1 MGASFLYSNGITST
15 IMPDTNHHSKRFQ
28 DRIALV
34 TGGSRGIGRACCLRL
49 AEEGAHVAVSYRS
62 GKDDAEETLRQIQA
76 IGGKGITVQ
85 GDVSCSEQ
93 VDQMVSAVEN
103 QLGEVELLVNNS
115 GIFIYQSH
123 EEMDEDSWRQMLDV
137 NLTGTYLVTW
147 RVKEK
152 MLKRK
157 FGRIVNLS
165 SLSGLQPRPKSIA
178 YAVSKAGVISF
189 TQSTATAWAADNV
202 RVNAVAPGLIET
214 EILSGVDQ
222 GDLDK
227 IIQATPIP
235 RMGESSEVA
244 SMVAFLLSEESN
256 FTTGQTLVLSGGRG
270 MLP

>member
-1 MGASFLYSNGITST
+1 MQESNI
-15 IMPDTNHHSKRFQ
+15 HSRRFQ
-28 DRIALV
+28 DRVALV

-62 GKDDAEETLRQIQA
+62 GKEDAEETLRQIEA
-76 IGGKGITVQ
+76 FGGTGIVVQ
-85 GDVSCSEQ
+85 GDVSVSEQ
-93 VDQMVSAVEN
+93 VNQMVDQVESR
-103 QLGEVELLVNNS
+103 LGAVELLVNNS
-115 GIFIYQSH
+115 GVFNYETHS
-123 EEMDEDSWRQMLDV
+123 ELTEDSWRQMLDV

-152 MLKRK
+152 MLERQ

-165 SLSGLQPRPKSIA
+165 SLSGLQPRPMAIA

-189 TQSTATAWAADNV
+189 TQSTATAWAGENV

-214 EILSGVDQ
+214 EILSEVNQ
-222 GDLDK
+222 SDLEK

-235 RMGESSEVA
+235 RMGKPGEVA
-244 SMVAFLLSEESN
+244 AMVAFLLSEESN

>member
-1 MGASFLYSNGITST
+1 MS
-15 IMPDTNHHSKRFQ
+15 DTHIHPRRFQ
-28 DRIALV
+28 DRVALV

-49 AEEGAHVAVSYRS
+49 AEEGARVAISYLN
-62 GKDDAEETLRQIQA
+62 GKEDAEETLRQIEA
-76 IGGKGITVQ
+76 IGGAGIIVQ

-93 VDQMVSAVEN
+93 VDQMVSEVET

-123 EEMDEDSWRQMLDV
+123 TEMDEDSWRQMLDV

-147 RVKEK
+147 RVKDG

-165 SLSGLQPRPKSIA
+165 SLSGLQPRPMSIA

-189 TQSTATAWAADNV
+189 TQSTAIAWAADNV

-214 EILSGVDQ
+214 EILSGVNQ
-222 GDLDK
+222 GDLEK

-235 RMGESSEVA
+235 RMGEPAEVA

>member
-1 MGASFLYSNGITST
+1 MQESNI
-15 IMPDTNHHSKRFQ
+15 HSRRFQ
-28 DRIALV
+28 DRVALV

-49 AEEGAHVAVSYRS
+49 AEEGARVAVSYRS
-62 GKDDAEETLRQIQA
+62 GKEDAEETLRQIEA
-76 IGGKGITVQ
+76 FGGTGIVVQ
-85 GDVSCSEQ
+85 GDVSVSEQ
-93 VDQMVSAVEN
+93 VNQMVDQVESR
-103 QLGEVELLVNNS
+103 LGAVELLVNNS
-115 GIFIYQSH
+115 GVFNYETHS
-123 EEMDEDSWRQMLDV
+123 ELTEDSWRQMLDV

-152 MLKRK
+152 MLERQ

-165 SLSGLQPRPKSIA
+165 SLSGLQPRPMAIA

-189 TQSTATAWAADNV
+189 TQSTATAWAGENV

-214 EILSGVDQ
+214 EILSEVNQ
-222 GDLDK
+222 SDLEK

-235 RMGESSEVA
+235 RMGKPGEVA
-244 SMVAFLLSEESN
+244 AMVAFLLSEESN